1 MHKAPI
7 ILSCTDALEES
18 IRTQQDKQLAIL
30 AHLVTTALRHPFI
43 PLYVHKVFIAPLEQ
57 GSLSSVP
64 WALLVENL
72 DSHRHQSVISVYPEH
87 IARNKEFHRLMD
99 CAILDSIA

>member
-1 MHKAPI
+1 VHKAPI
-7 ILSCTDALEES
+7 ILSCTDAQEAS

-30 AHLVTTALRHPFI
+30 AHQATIALRHPFI
-43 PLYVHKVFIAPLEQ
+43 PLYVHKVFIAPQERV
-57 GSLSSVP
+57 SHSSVP

-72 DSHRHQSVISVYPEH
+72 DSHRHQSVISAYQAH